1 MIPRRV
7 WFAALMAFLFHGL
20 LILAARYRL
29 SYDAYNHMFF
39 GDHYRLNWW
48 SLWDPRWYTGFFV
61 NSYPPLVH
69 QLIGALSHLIGVD
82 AAFGLL
88 LWIAVTLLP
97 LAVYAFARIFVGKAS
112 AGYAALGAA
121 CLPSVY
127 LTAYIFGQLPT
138 LFGAVLALFCAA
150 SLGRY
155 LKEGGLHNFAL
166 TVALSAT
173 TMAAHHATLLLQ
185 AVLILAVVMSILL
198 NHGDTETRRHSKK
211 FSVLFATPAPAPA
224 AGEHPHWGT
233 TSPWLILRLALF
245 IVASI
250 AFSLF
255 VIWPFWDWGRTQAI
269 QTSIDHA
276 SRHDFF
282 KDPQASLFFFLPV
295 YGPLMLIIPSAVW
308 LARKRS
314 LLGLGAAFGALFL
327 LGLGGTTPLPRLLFG
342 AGWEWL
348 TYDRFAF
355 WASLL
360 LLPFFGMIVIQLRER
375 FRGVRLK
382 VFLTLAGFSLL
393 VGLAAAFL
401 PLQPG
406 AVDMRPIVSFLSQRD
421 RSNWRYLTF
430 GFGDQLARLSM
441 LTTATTIDGS
451 YHTARTLPELRTSGI
466 AQIDTAFWLP
476 NGLDALDPIL
486 QKAGEHGVRWGFVNV
501 AKYIPVLERNGWVKV
516 TTLKGDVQVWEN
528 PTAVLP
534 EAAKPPHIDPL
545 ASFCWGTLP
554 LLSLVVSL
562 SLGSLRVWPVQAEKV
577 LRGVYAF
584 TVGLIPIAL
593 CFWYFR
599 TVSAVPYDRIYFT
612 YTDAL
617 FFLADGLVVLA
628 VIVWLAVKAVSFQ
641 PLAIS
646 FQRLAFSARPSSF
659 YFLLSA
665 FLLLTFLSIT
675 WSRDWRTS
683 LYIALHILL
692 ICVFILSLRDWHQAW
707 RPILLGFCAALS
719 IQFLTGSVEFVQQST
734 AFLAPLHL
742 NWPGVLDPTMRG
754 AVIVELPGGEA
765 FLRAYGTFPH
775 PNMLGGFVL
784 ILLLAPVAFF
794 LRNEKP
800 NNVSLLLLIPGI
812 SLLALTF
819 SRSAWLAL
827 IASGIV
833 LIWKANYFDRKRL
846 AILLAVIALGLT
858 VTLFPYRE
866 LVEARTVNTTSHSEE
881 FSFIGR
887 AWLNGEAIKM
897 IGNYPLTG
905 VGIGSF
911 IIELGRRA
919 GAGYVVE
926 PAHNV
931 FLLAGAELG
940 IPGLALVITL
950 FISFL
955 FRLFKTRSPGAI
967 LAGAV
972 LTGLGIISLFDHYL
986 WTLAPGRLMLG
997 LVIGLFAGQDV
1008 SYEA

>member
-1 MIPRRV
+1 MPRNARLAV
-7 WFAALMAFLFHGL
+7 LFAGLLHGA

-39 GDHYRLNWW
+39 GDHYRLDWW

-69 QLIGALSHLIGVD
+69 QLIGALSHVIGID

-88 LWIAVTLLP
+88 LWITVTLLP

-127 LTAYIFGQLPT
+127 LTAHIFGQLPT
-138 LFGAVLALFCAA
+138 LFGAVLAFFGAA

-173 TMAAHHATLLLQ
+173 AMAAHHATLLLQ
-185 AVLILAVVMSILL
+185 AFLVGAVAIRMFLDQG
-198 NHGDTETRRHSKK
+198 NKK
-211 FSVLFATPAPAPA
+211 ISALFATPSPAPG
-224 AGEHPHWGT
+224 AGEHPHGGT
-233 TSPWLILRLALF
+233 VSPWLIPRLAVF
-245 IVASI
+245 IIAAI
-250 AFSLF
+250 AFNLL

-295 YGPLMLIIPSAVW
+295 YGPLMVIIPSAVW
-308 LARKRS
+308 LARKRA
-314 LLGLGAAFGALFL
+314 LLGLGAAFCALFL

-360 LLPFFGMIVIQLRER
+360 LLPFFGMIVIQLRRR
-375 FRGVRLK
+375 FRGARLK
-382 VFLTLAGFSLL
+382 IFLTLAGFSMV
-393 VGLAAAFL
+393 VGLATAFL

-516 TTLKGDVQVWEN
+516 TTLKGGVQVWEN

-534 EAAKPPHIDPL
+534 KTSRPPLIDPL
-545 ASFCWGTLP
+545 ASFSWGLLP
-554 LLSLVVSL
+554 VLSLVVSL

-599 TVSAVPYDRIYFT
+599 TASEVPHDRIYFT

-646 FQRLAFSARPSSF
+646 GQRLAFSDQRLAF
-659 YFLLSA
+659 GFLLST
-665 FLLLTFLSIT
+665 FLFLTFLSIF

-683 LYIALHILL
+683 LYVALHILL
-692 ICVFILSLRDWHQAW
+692 ICIFILSLRDWSPQAW

-719 IQFLTGSVEFVQQST
+719 IQFLTGAVEFVQQST
-734 AFLAPLHL
+734 AFLAPLRL
-742 NWPGVLDPTMRG
+742 NWPGVIDPSMRG

-765 FLRAYGTFPH
+765 FLRAYGTLPH
-775 PNMLGGFVL
+775 PNLLGGFVL

-794 LRNEKP
+794 LRKEKP
-800 NNVSLLLLIPGI
+800 NYVSLLLLIPGV

-827 IASGIV
+827 VASGIV
-833 LIWKANYFDRKRL
+833 LIWKANCFDRRRL
-846 AILLAVIALGLT
+846 ALLLAVVALGLT
-858 VTLFPYRE
+858 ATLFPYRD
-866 LVEARTVNTTSHSEE
+866 LVAARTVNTTSHSEE

-897 IGNYPLTG
+897 IGEHPLTG

-919 GAGYVVE
+919 GEGYVVE

-940 IPGLALVITL
+940 IPGLLLVGA
-950 FISFL
+950 FVVSFL
-955 FRLFKTRSPGAI
+955 IRLFRARNPNAI